1 MKSFKHVNAKSLEE
15 AVDILEKHK
24 KKARAIAG
32 GTDLLGTMKDKIHS
46 EYPDLLVNLK
56 TIEGLAYIKENEDTL
71 KIGALTKL
79 SEIVKNRIVK
89 ERYPSLSEAARSVAS
104 PQIRKMGTIGGNI
117 CQEPRCWYYR
127 NAENTFHC
135 TRKGGKYCNALT
147 GENQYHSLFGAAR
160 VANPPCSV
168 GCPGSIDIPSYI
180 NEIRE
185 GNLREA
191 AKILLESNPMP
202 AITGRVC
209 PHYCEQECNRG
220 EFDESVSIRGIERF
234 IGDYVL
240 ENTTEIIGPPQ
251 SESSKSVAVVG
262 SGPAGLSAAYYLRQS
277 GHGVTVFD
285 RMDEPGGML
294 TYAIPNSRL
303 PKDVV
308 RQFVKSL
315 ENTGIAFKLK
325 DNVGKDVPIESLK
338 SQFDGVFLASGAWQM
353 PSIGLD
359 GEEFTRSGLEFLT
372 NVKQGVKEVPGNK
385 VVVIGG
391 GNVAVD
397 VAITTK
403 RLGAEEVTLVCLE
416 CREEMPALKW
426 EIEQAIEEGIKV
438 MPSWGPFKVLESKGQ
453 VTGIELVQCTS
464 VFDQNG
470 CFDPTLNP
478 SVKETLD
485 ADQIIMAVGQKT
497 DLSFIAPEFA
507 LKIDSGLITIDDK
520 TQQTNI
526 PGIFAGGDVTSGP
539 ATVIESITAG
549 KRAAEAIDNYLLKG
563 EAVPAELRANRDEG
577 ELLTF
582 NRDFLKETNRV
593 KMPELPPVER
603 SIATEDVLGMSKD
616 DIRTEANRCFNCGCV
631 AVNASDIAPVL
642 IALGARIKTT
652 KRELSAEEFFSVGPM
667 TTTVLGSNELV
678 SEIEIPTRSA
688 NDRSAFL
695 KFRIRKSI
703 DFPIVNVAMA
713 LSINSKNINKARIVL
728 GAIAPIPLRAKAA
741 EDFLMGKELT
751 GEIAATAAELA
762 IKGVN
767 TLHKNAY
774 KIQVTKALVKRTIL
788 AAGNFG
794 LNYSAHNRVE

>member
-1 MKSFKHVNAKSLEE
+1 MKSFKHINAKSLEE
-15 AVDILEKHK
+15 AVEILEKYK
-24 KKARAIAG
+24 EKARPIAG
-32 GTDLLGTMKDKIHS
+32 GTDLLGAMKDKIHS
-46 EYPDLLVNLK
+46 EYPELLVNLK
-56 TIEGLAYIKENEDTL
+56 TIDGLAYIKENENTL
-71 KIGALTKL
+71 KIGPLTKL
-79 SEIVKNRIVK
+79 SDIVKNQIIK
-89 ERYPSLSEAARSVAS
+89 ERYPSLAEAARAVAA

-160 VANPPCSV
+160 VESPPCST
-168 GCPGSIDIPSYI
+168 GCPGSVDIPSYL

-185 GNLREA
+185 GNLLEA

-220 EFDESVSIRGIERF
+220 EFDEPISIRGIERF
-234 IGDYVL
+234 MGDYVL
-240 ENTTEIIGPPQ
+240 ENAHEIFNPPEN
-251 SESSKSVAVVG
+251 ESSKSVAVVG

-277 GHGVTVFD
+277 GHSVTVFD

-308 RQFVKSL
+308 RQFVSSL
-315 ENTGIAFKLK
+315 ENTGIEFKLK
-325 DNVGKDVPIESLK
+325 DDVGKDVPIENLQ
-338 SQFDGVFLASGAWQM
+338 SQFDSVFLASGAWGV

-359 GEEFTRSGLEFLT
+359 GEGLARSGLEFLT
-372 NVKQGVKEVPGNK
+372 NVKKGIKEVPGNK

-397 VAITTK
+397 VAITAK

-416 CREEMPALKW
+416 CREEMPALEW

-438 MPSWGPFKVLESKGQ
+438 MPSWGPFKVIETEGQ
-453 VTGIELVQCTS
+453 VAGIDLVQCTS

-470 CFDPTLNP
+470 CFDPTLDTA
-478 SVKETLD
+478 VKETIE

-497 DLSFIAPEFA
+497 DLSFIDPEFA

-539 ATVIESITAG
+539 ATVIESIAAG
-549 KRAAEAIDNYLLKG
+549 KRAAGAIDNYLRKG
-563 EAVPAELRANRDEG
+563 EAAPVEQGAAIDEAA
-577 ELLTF
+577 LLTF
-582 NRDFLKETNRV
+582 NREYLKETGRV
-593 KMPELPPVER
+593 KMPELPFAER
-603 SIATEDVLGMSKD
+603 SITAEDVLGMSKD
-616 DIRTEANRCFNCGCV
+616 DIKTEANRCFNCGCV
-631 AVNASDIAPVL
+631 AVNASDIAP
-642 IALGARIKTT
+642 ALVALDARIITT
-652 KRELSAEEFFSVGPM
+652 QRDLSAEEFFSVGPM
-667 TTTVLGSNELV
+667 TTTVLDKTELV
-678 SEIEIPTRSA
+678 TEIEVPA
-688 NDRSAFL
+688 QKENDRSAFL

-703 DFPIVNVAMA
+703 DFPIVNVAVKLNMKTTT
-713 LSINSKNINKARIVL
+713 INRARIVL
-728 GAIAPIPLRAKAA
+728 GALAPVPLRVKTA
-741 EDFLMGKELT
+741 EDFLKGKELN
-751 GEIAATAAELA
+751 GEVAEKAAELVV
-762 IKGVN
+762 KGVN

-774 KIQVTKALVKRTIL
+774 KIQVTKALIRRAILSTGRMTI
-788 AAGNFG
+788 
-794 LNYSAHNRVE
+794 S